1 MKAAIFIECAGD
13 EFFQKEADLIV
24 DSYNR
29 AISSYGLDME
39 VFTYK
44 NCNDGIVRLEDHTI
58 LVPGEVRDGWADRI
72 YGVLDYIQA
81 HIDCKWVIKTN
92 TSTLLNLVVLDRF
105 MEDRDPEW
113 YHCFDMKF
121 WGNEFTLNILPGKFW
136 LFPKEFIPAIIEDFY
151 NMLPSIDGWWDC
163 NWGTDRSHRAP
174 DDAIISYITTMKNV
188 PAKTIPS
195 NMVVDVY
202 HDYFSN
208 LDNLKPGDLR
218 SAMVFILRMHVSDV
232 IAVEMKIRN
241 EFEIKLMMF
250 MIKLVEEF
258 QNLN

>member
-1 MKAAIFIECAGD
+1 MKAAIFIESAGG
-13 EFFQKEADLIV
+13 EFFQKEANLIV

-29 AISSYGLDME
+29 TISLYGLDME

-44 NCNDGIVRLEDHTI
+44 NCNDGIMHLEDHTI
-58 LVPGEVRDGWADRI
+58 LAPGDARGWADRI

-81 HIDCKWVIKTN
+81 HIDCEWVIKTN

-105 MEDRDPEW
+105 ITNRNPVW
-113 YHCFDMKF
+113 YHCFNMQF
-121 WGNEFTLNILPGKFW
+121 WGSDFTLNILPGKFW
-136 LFPKEFIPAIIEDFY
+136 LFPKEFIPTVIEDFY
-151 NMLPSIDGWWDC
+151 NMLPNIDRWWDY
-163 NWGTDRSHRAP
+163 NWGTDQLHRAP

-188 PAKTIPS
+188 PAETIPG

-218 SAMVFILRMHVSDV
+218 SAMVFILRMHVSDD
-232 IAVEMKIRN
+232 IAEELRIRN

-250 MIKLVEEF
+250 MTKLVEEF